1 MADLLNVHDLSVNYQ
16 VRRFSK
22 LALDSVSL
30 DIPSSGYSLGIV
42 GESGS
47 GKTTLGMSI
56 MNLIEAPGKITGGS
70 IQYREKDILDMSRSE
85 LRKYRWE
92 EVSMI
97 YQSAM
102 NSLSPVKN
110 VSGHIVEVIKEHTG
124 ASKREAREQ
133 ALKLLAQVGIEDRAD
148 GFPHELSGGMRQRA
162 IIAMALVL
170 SPKLLIA
177 DEPSSALD
185 VVVQRQILALIKDQ
199 IKKRGLSLLF
209 ITHDIAILGG
219 LVEHIAVM
227 YQGEIVERG
236 PLDKVVVEPMHP
248 YTEMLLSS
256 TLTLESDREV
266 LNSTSQESRLL
277 APRQG
282 CRFANRCKYA
292 FDRCRTEKPKLLET
306 ESGRLVACHKFN

>member
-1 MADLLNVHDLSVNYQ
+1 MTNLLSIHDLSVNYR
-16 VRRFSK
+16 VRGYSK

-30 DIPSSGYSLGIV
+30 DIPAPGYSLGIV

-56 MNLIEAPGKITGGS
+56 MNLIDSPGKITSGS
-70 IQYREKDILDMSRSE
+70 IEYREKDILKMNRSE
-85 LRKYRWE
+85 LRRYRWE

-110 VSGHIVEVIKEHTG
+110 VSGHLIEVIKEHTG
-124 ASKREAREQ
+124 ASKSEAREQ

-185 VVVQRQILALIKDQ
+185 VVVQRQILALIKEQ
-199 IKKRGLSLLF
+199 ITKRGLSLLF

-219 LVEHIAVM
+219 LVENIAVM

-236 PLDKVVVEPMHP
+236 SLQKVVLEPMHP
-248 YTEMLLSS
+248 YTEMLLGSI
-256 TLTLESDREV
+256 LTLESERDV
-266 LNSTSQESRLL
+266 LDSESQEARMLV
-277 APRQG
+277 PRQG

-292 FDRCRTEKPKLLET
+292 FDRCRTEKPRLLET
-306 ESGRLVACHKFN
+306 ENGRLVACHKYN